1 MANFEPDE
9 YEPEIVEAEI
19 VEAEIVEADIVEAKI
34 ANSQSQNLP
43 GQYSPN
49 KHAANQHPANQHPA
63 YQQPEPKKSVS
74 VLVVL
79 SILAAFFLLIA
90 IVIIVSVWLMI
101 SADNPLA
108 QNGVRSETEQRFV
121 NSLAPSAKKW
131 DPVFDAFSEP
141 ESDVSD
147 QRLKAIRNSLDEII
161 SVSKTEDAE
170 KMRKYVHKDGFLD
183 QMVRSELC
191 TLNYLDR
198 LAIKA
203 TFDIV
208 TDGPVGFEKYQISCV
223 KQLDEDEVLIYMYL
237 WGTDGGIREYCFW
250 MRESRENQS
259 RARWQV
265 SDWESLRSGISE
277 AAIFALLVEKQET
290 PGIQNYYT
298 ALEIN
303 AEAFELIYDGKN
315 DLAIAD
321 MERALQYQVHS
332 RLQDSKDMSIG
343 FGMATA
349 YQWEKA
355 IEIFDDAT
363 NAYATPGVKY
373 GLSLA
378 HFRLGNYAEA
388 IKHADDYL
396 RHIGRSPSA
405 INIKANALHEL
416 GKNDEAIDQLKLLL
430 KVTPDDEDSLDLLI
444 SWLPSSRVDE
454 LVEVI
459 GNDSERAYS
468 IARKTYLFSGDAIIN
483 TLAEIVE
490 NNGGSKA
497 KSLELKALAARN
509 IFEYPKAADFFLEAM
524 KAETEPE
531 ALENIQT
538 QYLNI
543 MMAMDKTIEGFLASP
558 LKAHSFEYLSEGGY
572 DEYEVNTETLIRLV
586 AEGRKQKVKS
596 TWIDYIEASILLK
609 QKKYQEAKPLLERGL
624 KMARESEKLADESD
638 LQEARAVTSSYEY
651 SLRELMIKLEKPKQA
666 ILVGPDRLNAFSSV
680 ASTLSRE
687 EKFNDLKEI
696 LSEFK
701 TWSAANPNENPS
713 ENDKGVGSAD
723 DWIRFYD
730 AVVRYRDGDEEAAT
744 AVFDFSAREDL
755 YSLQYRAQDM
765 LRRWAIQDNKWK
777 ALLTGLGNS
786 KPVSAEKSKQLNR
799 LFASIFQRKLD
810 DESYEAIGQLSQLH
824 KNLKLET
831 SIRKVWQMQT
841 AHQQNDDKTF
851 LQIAK
856 SLSKEQF
863 KNIPDYQRS
872 NLANHCVDALLRM
885 NKIPEA
891 LEKAKEFEKL
901 GVDSLAGFNE
911 FLCHVSTRDIKSC
924 REFLESN
931 KTDDY
936 YFHSQLNAR
945 FSSKAYNT
953 QPEFKDLR
961 NEFPAPLFYQSTRAN
976 SLQLM
981 LKEKPDFDEFE
992 NKILGLISDKPESL
1006 LAIDLDSKIQR
1017 QRVIN
1022 LPDSQVLFSLTDR
1035 PLIGYE
1041 EDPGIDLPDHA
1052 YVFSVSQTQPRNTPT
1067 FTLEQALESLIDEN
1081 CVAAYL
1087 PDQFAILNDPTEWL
1101 KNRKPN
1107 EKIKNKE
1114 SSSVYLYVSES
1125 GSNEG
1130 KPIQYWETQKNQ
1142 LAQLAKLKK
1151 ELADDAKTLEVLV
1164 EFSVGPVVEKHWFP
1178 IERFE
1183 LDENQ
1188 DISALIVRRNAK
1200 VVLYPDLQPDELQ
1213 KVLDIENLEWR

>member
-9 YEPEIVEAEI
+9 YEPEIVDAEI

-34 ANSQSQNLP
+34 ADSQSQNLP
-43 GQYSPN
+43 SQYSPN
-49 KHAANQHPANQHPA
+49 NHPPNR
-63 YQQPEPKKSVS
+63 QPEPRKSVS

-79 SILAAFFLLIA
+79 GILAAFFMLIA
-90 IVIIVSVWLMI
+90 IVIIVPVWLMM
-101 SADNPLA
+101 SADNPFA
-108 QNGVRSETEQRFV
+108 QNGVRGEAEQRFV
-121 NSLAPSAKKW
+121 DSLAPSDKKW
-131 DPVFDAFSEP
+131 GPVFEAFSEP

-147 QRLKAIRNSLDEII
+147 ETLKAIRKSLDEII
-161 SVSKTEDAE
+161 SVSATDDAE

-191 TLNYLDR
+191 TLNYFDR
-198 LAIKA
+198 QSIKL

-208 TDGPVGFEKYQISCV
+208 TDGPLGFEKYQISSM
-223 KQLDEDEVLIYMYL
+223 KQLDEDEVLVYMYL
-237 WGTDGGIREYCFW
+237 WGIDGGIREYCFW
-250 MRESRENQS
+250 MRESRENRS

-277 AAIFALLVEKQET
+277 ASVFALLAEKQET

-298 ALEIN
+298 ALEMN
-303 AEAFELIYDGKN
+303 AEAFDLIYEGKN
-315 DLAIAD
+315 DTAIAD
-321 MERALQYQVHS
+321 LERALQYKVHP

-355 IEIFDDAT
+355 IEIFDDVT
-363 NAYATPGVKY
+363 NKYATPGANY

-378 HFRLGNYAEA
+378 HFSLGNYEEA
-388 IKHADDYL
+388 ITHADDYL

-405 INIKANALHEL
+405 LELKTYALHEL

-430 KVTPDDEDSLDLLI
+430 KITPDDEDALDSLI
-444 SWLPSSRVDE
+444 SWLPSSRVEE

-459 GNDSERAYS
+459 GDDSERAYS
-468 IARKTYLFSGDAIIN
+468 LARKTYLFSGDAIIN

-509 IFEYPKAADFFLEAM
+509 IFEYPKAAEFFLEAM
-524 KAETEPE
+524 KAETDPE

-538 QYLNI
+538 QYLDI
-543 MMAMDKTIEGFLASP
+543 MMAMDKTVEAFLASP
-558 LKAHSFEYLSEGGY
+558 LKTHSFEYLSEGGY
-572 DEYEVNTETLIRLV
+572 DEYEIKTETLIRLV
-586 AEGRKQKVKS
+586 AECRKQKVKS
-596 TWIDYIEASILLK
+596 NWIDFVEASILLK
-609 QKKYQEAKPLLERGL
+609 QKKYQETKSLLERGL

-638 LQEARAVTSSYEY
+638 LQKARLVTSSYEY
-651 SLRELMIKLEKPKQA
+651 SLRQLMIKLEKPKQA
-666 ILVGPDRLNAFSSV
+666 MLVGSDRLSAFSSV
-680 ASTLSRE
+680 AYTLTQE

-701 TWSAANPNENPS
+701 TWSAANPNENSP
-713 ENDKGVGSAD
+713 ENDERAESAD
-723 DWIRFYD
+723 DLIRFYD

-744 AVFDFSAREDL
+744 TLFDFSAQEDL
-755 YSLQYRAQDM
+755 YTLQYSAQSM
-765 LRRWAIQDNKWK
+765 LRRSAIQDNKWK
-777 ALLTGLGNS
+777 ALLVKLGNS
-786 KPVSAEKSKQLNR
+786 KPVSAEKSKRLNQL
-799 LFASIFQRKLD
+799 FESVFQRKLD

-824 KNLKLET
+824 KNLKLEA
-831 SIRKVWQMQT
+831 SVRKAWQMQT
-841 AHQQNDDKTF
+841 AQQQNDDKTF
-851 LQIAK
+851 LQIAN
-856 SLSKEQF
+856 SLSKDQF
-863 KNIPDYQRS
+863 KNIANYQRS
-872 NLANHCVDALLRM
+872 QLANHWIDALLRM

-901 GVDSLAGFNE
+901 DGDSLAGLNE
-911 FLCHVSTRDIKSC
+911 FLCHISARDIKSC

-931 KTDDY
+931 RTSDY
-936 YFHSQLNAR
+936 YFQPQLNAR
-945 FSSKAYNT
+945 FSSKAFNT
-953 QPEFKDLR
+953 QQEFKDLR
-961 NEFPAPLFYQSTRAN
+961 NEFPAPLYYQPTRAN

-981 LKEKPDFDEFE
+981 LKEKPDFDELE
-992 NKILGLISDKPESL
+992 KKILGLISDKPESL
-1006 LAIDLDSKIQR
+1006 IAIDLDSKIQR

-1022 LPDSQVLFSLTDR
+1022 LPDSQVLFSLTNR

-1041 EDPGIDLPDHA
+1041 EDPETDPPDHA
-1052 YVFSVSQTQPRNTPT
+1052 YVFSVSQTQPRNTPV

-1087 PDQFAILNDPTEWL
+1087 PGQFAVLNDPTEWL

-1107 EKIKNKE
+1107 EKIKDKE
-1114 SSSVYLYVSES
+1114 SEEVYLYISES
-1125 GSNEG
+1125 DSNED
-1130 KPIQYWETQKNQ
+1130 KPIQYWEKQKNQ
-1142 LAQLAKLKK
+1142 IARLAKLKK

-1188 DISALIVRRNAK
+1188 DISALIVRRNTK

-1213 KVLDIENLEWR
+1213 KVLDLEDLELR